1 MSVHR
6 HRIPTA
12 ALLAGGLVLTSTSM
26 ASAAPTTTTTDVVST
41 SPTTSAPALD
51 EAELAAVGLTRA
63 DADADAIVREA
74 EAAVA
79 AAEERGEITSAD
91 AAAFRD
97 SVLTTGSTGGTGED
111 GQASTMALPVWA
123 AAAIVGC
130 AGSVM
135 LGEGA
140 DQVKNAL
147 RTGSVDSATDIAL
160 GIGVDCVF
168 GAVPGSA
175 IGAAAK
181 KTLTQPIK
189 DTLRPAVKKVIETFQ
204 RDNG

>member
-1 MSVHR
+1 MNIHR
-6 HRIPTA
+6 YRVPTA
-12 ALLAGGLVLTSTSM
+12 VVLAGGLVLGSTSL
-26 ASAAPTTTTTDVVST
+26 ASAAPTTTSAAVAPVSG
-41 SPTTSAPALD
+41 SASVLN

-63 DADADAIVREA
+63 DADAIVLEA
-74 EAAVA
+74 EAALS
-79 AAEERGEITSAD
+79 AAEARGEITAAD
-91 AAAFRD
+91 AAAFRGAL
-97 SVLTTGSTGGTGED
+97 LTAGSGNGSGEVT
-111 GQASTMALPVWA
+111 TMALPVWA

-147 RTGSVDSATDIAL
+147 RTGGVDSATDIAI

-168 GAVPGSA
+168 GAVPGGA

-181 KTLTQPIK
+181 KALTQPIR
-189 DTLRPAVKKVIETFQ
+189 DTLRPAVRKVIETFQ
-204 RDNG
+204 RNND